1 MYAKLGSKKE
11 FELSQAN
18 FCEVLKI
25 QHENQYNF
33 LASTI
38 TV

>member
-1 MYAKLGSKKE
+1 MPSSVLKGIH
-11 FELSQAN
+11 LSQAN

-33 LASTI
+33 LALTI

>member
-1 MYAKLGSKKE
+1 MPSSVLKE

-18 FCEVLKI
+18 FCEVFKI
-25 QHENQYNF
+25 QNENQYNF